1 MKKDSLLKIGLL
13 NRLMEDIR
21 LLYALVKDY
30 WKGNYRSVS
39 PWSIVVFVSGILYI
53 LIPVDILPDF
63 IPLIGQIDDT
73 VILLVCLYLLER
85 DLQKYKKWKA
95 EQ

>member
-1 MKKDSLLKIGLL
+1 MKKDNLLKIGLL
-13 NRLMEDIR
+13 SRLMEDIR
-21 LLYALVKDY
+21 LLFALVKDY

-39 PWSIVVFVSGILYI
+39 PWSIVLFFLGILYL

-63 IPLIGQIDDT
+63 IPFIGQIDDAAI
-73 VILLVCLYLLER
+73 VLLCLYFLER

-95 EQ
+95 DQ